1 MLIYSGNPWKQNLT
15 SGYNCVERERFKS
28 TSIFKVGTHFMPTE
42 TEKKILNL
50 DGTYRAPYSI
60 LQTQN
65 SSQILTEF
73 VYET

>member
-1 MLIYSGNPWKQNLT
+1 
-15 SGYNCVERERFKS
+15 
-28 TSIFKVGTHFMPTE
+28 MPTE
-42 TEKKILNL
+42 TSRKKEKKKLKENLNL